1 MVEYYF
7 VVYPCSCIKCEPEVQ
22 KEVRKMNKYELAV
35 VISGKL
41 EEDEKNA
48 VLDKVKALVERFNG
62 KITAVDEQGK
72 KRFAYEVQK
81 MKEGYY
87 NFIKF
92 ESEADTPAEIE
103 KRIRIMD
110 NVVRYLIVVD
120 DVEAVAPKAPKAEEN
135 ADSEAA
141 AE

>member
-1 MVEYYF
+1 
-7 VVYPCSCIKCEPEVQ
+7 
-22 KEVRKMNKYELAV
+22 MNKYELAV

-135 ADSEAA
+135 ADNEAA

>member
-1 MVEYYF
+1 
-7 VVYPCSCIKCEPEVQ
+7 
-22 KEVRKMNKYELAV
+22 
-35 VISGKL
+35 
-41 EEDEKNA
+41 
-48 VLDKVKALVERFNG
+48 
-62 KITAVDEQGK
+62 
-72 KRFAYEVQK
+72 

-92 ESEADTPAEIE
+92 ESEAGTPAEIE

>member
-1 MVEYYF
+1 
-7 VVYPCSCIKCEPEVQ
+7 
-22 KEVRKMNKYELAV
+22 MNKYELAV

-41 EEDEKNA
+41 EEDDKNA
-48 VLDKVKALVERFNG
+48 ALDKVKALIERFDG
-62 KITAVDEQGK
+62 KITSVDEQGK

-92 ESEADTPAEIE
+92 EAEATAPAEIE

-120 DVEAVAPKAPKAEEN
+120 DVEAVEPKAEKAEETAEN
-135 ADSEAA
+135 TEAT
-141 AE
+141 E

>member
-1 MVEYYF
+1 
-7 VVYPCSCIKCEPEVQ
+7 
-22 KEVRKMNKYELAV
+22 MNKYELTA

-72 KRFAYEVQK
+72 KKFAYEVQK

-92 ESEADTPAEIE
+92 EAEADAPAEIE

-120 DVEAVAPKAPKAEEN
+120 DIEVVEPKAEKAEET
-135 ADSEAA
+135 AEIEAA

>member
-1 MVEYYF
+1 
-7 VVYPCSCIKCEPEVQ
+7 
-22 KEVRKMNKYELAV
+22 MNKYELAV

-41 EEDEKNA
+41 EEDDKNA
-48 VLDKVKALVERFNG
+48 VLDKVKALVERFDG
-62 KITAVDEQGK
+62 KITAIDEQGK
-72 KRFAYEVQK
+72 KKFAYEVQK

-92 ESEADTPAEIE
+92 EAEAGTPAEIE

-120 DVEAVAPKAPKAEEN
+120 DVEVVEPKAEETAEN
-135 ADSEAA
+135 TEAA
-141 AE
+141 E